1 MNDNLTSDPLTD
13 ALPWQNYTV
22 INGRDVLSDPGMAQ
36 LRRYLPVL
44 AVIAAPYAG
53 LGGDDDPLNPL
64 DRSGEWR
71 VLVRMLAAAT
81 ELRKDSG
88 VRLALVRLAPPTAA
102 RLGAALGV
110 GGADAFPV
118 VHIVCHGERDM
129 LYLEDEDGHEA
140 YAVAEHV
147 VTLFK
152 PGSARL
158 VVLDGCFSRRIGE
171 LLVAETPVQAV
182 VGTRRRV
189 NPDNALAFN
198 TRFYAELTGGV
209 NVREA
214 FRAAVRDLK
223 DRPTGQ
229 ADRYELVADDDLHEI
244 TLPLPEGIERAAR
257 PLLVESA
264 ARMAGIPSPAGFVGR
279 RDMLDKL
286 GQDIPA
292 SGQGVYVLHGPG
304 GIGKSWLA
312 AEFAGRF
319 GWRFPDGGLWF
330 PCREVSTTQ
339 EVIARLAQL
348 LELPTYLPLDD
359 VLDALIT
366 RQVLLVLDHVDAIA
380 SRAEQARLGRLVH
393 AIAAAGSSVL
403 ITVRRLNERLLA
415 SGEGRTR
422 TVDTFGP
429 KDARTLAMRLAVE
442 RGVDALDVDTI
453 DDFLEVTLS
462 VPWLI
467 ARGVDLVEALGVE
480 RALEDL
486 RAFRQ
491 DIPDPVTFYL
501 RQRLEWIVLESTG
514 PLRLLI
520 RAQQLPDAFD
530 ERLAVGLG
538 GEGTV
543 EHVRT
548 LLQHGL
554 LRRDGSLYVIPAEV
568 RALIGRRYPLD
579 QQQRDRVD
587 QVVMRYL
594 TQTWPSGE
602 VSAPLAHEVYARLN
616 NARALL
622 LRQIHPDMAVDR
634 TIMARL
640 LAAAAPAFRAAGLAE
655 EFLAYA
661 QGFREQLP
669 EGDDLARL
677 QVAMGDVASALPDQ
691 QTESGW
697 LFRTTLRLDGIE
709 RSTWAEAVRAYGQH
723 LRRVEQIEAADELLS
738 DALKALLKDRPLD
751 MKMAAALAHDWGN
764 VLAVRGRLPEAVK
777 RFDASL
783 ASYAQMQ
790 QAAPSAVA
798 QLDLSRVLLR
808 LGEVDRAEDV
818 LRRAL
823 ATADYVGK
831 RDLAAQIRRQLA
843 QVHVERANHGQPGE
857 PPDAGRSE
865 LLSAEQHLSDAVTD
879 LLPLRDPVA
888 LAAIYHELG
897 QVQARLGHID
907 DGAANTARGRA
918 LFERFECLPDL
929 AEASVTLGQLRMAQ
943 GDSVAAQDALYRAI
957 DLAEQLDDPAV
968 MTRAAGVLVYV
979 HQIRARHARYADRQF
994 RQDSLEQAQ
1003 ASRARLAGLGL
1014 EEHVA
1019 ALDKVVQEL
1028 AGAGSRT

>member
-1 MNDNLTSDPLTD
+1 
-13 ALPWQNYTV
+13 
-22 INGRDVLSDPGMAQ
+22 
-36 LRRYLPVL
+36 VL
-44 AVIAAPYAG
+44 AA
-53 LGGDDDPLNPL
+53 L
-64 DRSGEWR
+64 
-71 VLVRMLAAAT
+71 LA
-81 ELRKDSG
+81 
-88 VRLALVRLAPPTAA
+88 
-102 RLGAALGV
+102 
-110 GGADAFPV
+110 
-118 VHIVCHGERDM
+118 
-129 LYLEDEDGHEA
+129 
-140 YAVAEHV
+140 
-147 VTLFK
+147 
-152 PGSARL
+152 
-158 VVLDGCFSRRIGE
+158 RR
-171 LLVAETPVQAV
+171 
-182 VGTRRRV
+182 
-189 NPDNALAFN
+189 
-198 TRFYAELTGGV
+198 
-209 NVREA
+209 
-214 FRAAVRDLK
+214 
-223 DRPTGQ
+223 
-229 ADRYELVADDDLHEI
+229 
-244 TLPLPEGIERAAR
+244 
-257 PLLVESA
+257 
-264 ARMAGIPSPAGFVGR
+264 
-279 RDMLDKL
+279 
-286 GQDIPA
+286 
-292 SGQGVYVLHGPG
+292 
-304 GIGKSWLA
+304 
-312 AEFAGRF
+312 
-319 GWRFPDGGLWF
+319 
-330 PCREVSTTQ
+330 
-339 EVIARLAQL
+339 
-348 LELPTYLPLDD
+348 
-359 VLDALIT
+359 
-366 RQVLLVLDHVDAIA
+366 VLLVLDHVDAIA
-380 SRAEQARLGRLVH
+380 SRAEQVRLGTLVH
-393 AIAAAGSSVL
+393 GIAAAGSSVL

-442 RGVDALDVDTI
+442 RGIDELDVDTI

-467 ARGVDLVEALGVE
+467 ARGVDLVEALGIE

-486 RAFRQ
+486 RVFRQ
-491 DIPDPVTFYL
+491 EMPEHAPDVVRKL
-501 RQRLEWIVLESTG
+501 AALLESVTLESSG

-554 LRRDGSLYVIPAEV
+554 LQRDGSLYVIPADV

-594 TQTWPSGE
+594 TQTWPPGE
-602 VSAPLAHEVYARLN
+602 VSAPLPHEVYARLN

-622 LRQIHPDMAVDR
+622 LRQIRPDMAVDR
-634 TIMARL
+634 AIMARL

-677 QVAMGDVASALPDQ
+677 QVAMGEVASALPDQ

-697 LFRTTLRLDGIE
+697 LFRTTLRLDGIA
-709 RSTWAEAVRAYGQH
+709 RSTWAETVRAYGQH
-723 LRRVEQIEAADELLS
+723 LRRVEQIEAADELLA

-790 QAAPSAVA
+790 QAAPSAVS

-808 LGEVDRAEDV
+808 LGEVDRAEDA

-857 PPDAGRSE
+857 QPDASRAE
-865 LLSAEQHLSDAVTD
+865 LLSAEQYLSDAVTD

-907 DGAANTARGRA
+907 DGAANTARGQA

-957 DLAEQLDDPAV
+957 DLAEQLDDQAV
-968 MTRAAGVLVYV
+968 MGRAAGVLVYV

-994 RQDSLEQAQ
+994 RQDTLEQAQ
-1003 ASRARLAGLGL
+1003 VSRARLAGLGL

-1028 AGAGSRT
+1028 AGAGSR